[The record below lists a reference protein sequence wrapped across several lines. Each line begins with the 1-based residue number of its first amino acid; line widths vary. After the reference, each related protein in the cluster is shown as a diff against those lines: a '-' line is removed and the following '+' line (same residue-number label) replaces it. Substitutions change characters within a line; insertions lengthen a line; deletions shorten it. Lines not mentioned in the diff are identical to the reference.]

1 MVSAESLLDSLC
13 SNVLCSGSG
22 ECCHVGVGALGL
34 IIAVIIADFPRTCLN
49 TISFDMSDEGWS

>member
-1 MVSAESLLDSLC
+1 M
-13 SNVLCSGSG
+13 
-22 ECCHVGVGALGL
+22 GVGALGL